1 MDGFSSRDKF
11 ITSMMFLMYN
21 PTYKKTPKQFQVAFL
36 QYLREKIAPVPDEE
50 WKEIARNIT
59 KTCQEAKSEIMKAL
73 FVSRMDPRRASA
85 DHALMKLDA
94 VVRDNMKELDLDE
107 ITKGIETD
115 DVSIKN
121 ALDEIK
127 KMKKDFG
134 R

>member
-1 MDGFSSRDKF
+1 
-11 ITSMMFLMYN
+11 MMFLMYN
-21 PTYKKTPKQFQVAFL
+21 PTYKKTPKKFQVAFL
-36 QYLREKIAPVPDEE
+36 QYLRDKIAPVTDEE
-50 WKEIARNIT
+50 WKEIAKNVV
-59 KTCQEAKSEIMKAL
+59 KTCQDAKSEIMKAL
-73 FVSRMDPRRASA
+73 FISRIDPRRASA

-94 VVRDNMKELDLDE
+94 AVRDNMAELDLDE

-121 ALDEIK
+121 ALAEIK